1 MSFGLSL
8 SQCTLAA
15 SGWSYIIIW
24 LIVWLADE
32 GVWRS
37 LEQSIH
43 QALSAIS
50 LIFNCLM
57 FFVYFK
63 LPKGKTADED
73 KPDTAFGHYRHPVS
87 LFSENATESHGLPP
101 MPPWKIQCLWSASSF
116 WLKPHEPAR
125 IPQLT
130 AINPMPPRA
139 ANPTQQPQL
148 AAPVFTAGALSIQQ
162 FVSSMF
168 LGMLPWWI
176 RIRFISLFALI
187 YIILFNEVPLGI
199 PWPFHINGIWRLI
212 WL

>member
-1 MSFGLSL
+1 MKAFDGAWNKAFTRHYQQSL
-8 SQCTLAA
+8 LYS
-15 SGWSYIIIW
+15 
-24 LIVWLADE
+24 IVWCFSYTSS
-32 GVWRS
+32 S
-37 LEQSIH
+37 LKEKLLMKTSRTRPLDITAILYHCFRKTLLKAMVCH
-43 QALSAIS
+43 QCPL
-50 LIFNCLM
+50 
-57 FFVYFK
+57 
-63 LPKGKTADED
+63 
-73 KPDTAFGHYRHPVS
+73 
-87 LFSENATESHGLPP
+87 
-101 MPPWKIQCLWSASSF
+101 WKIQCLWSASSF